1 MYFRKVIALLLV
13 LVMSLSVVFAVADG
27 NEPIIRDDA
36 NLLSE
41 AEQEELRQV
50 MLPVCDYCIPLFWTT
65 DTQDSTDTLSKAQA
79 FLQSEIGDVD
89 GVEFAIDMAN
99 RQICV
104 YSSESIYQYITTEV
118 ASNITD
124 SIYQYA
130 TQGNYLECAKQAFHM
145 ILDELN
151 PAGAAA
157 GSDNAPV
164 FEWGISKAESSQIIG
179 GEGKLL
185 SQVEVDFHI
194 GSNGLEAV
202 DYTGLIK
209 RISKFTNLYSIFFY
223 RYDQLVGRY
232 YEIRFDAGEKD
243 FQYLYNALSTMYGQA
258 SDSLS
263 EMPDLLLELTTGI
276 STDRESAGK
285 KFSDLWGQ
293 TNGRVFTWKIDDNSS
308 VSLLGASN
316 YDKEGYSVMF
326 LFYAH
331 PVKNEYDFYGL

>member
-65 DTQDSTDTLSKAQA
+65 DTQDSTDTVSKTQV
-79 FLQSEIGDVD
+79 FLQNEIGDVD
-89 GVEFAIDMAN
+89 GVAFAIDMAN

-104 YSSESIYQYITTEV
+104 YSSDSIYQHITTEV
-118 ASNITD
+118 ASNITG

-145 ILDELN
+145 IFDELN
-151 PAGAAA
+151 PAGTTA
-157 GSDNAPV
+157 DTEKPPV
-164 FEWGISKAESSQIIG
+164 FEWGISKAETDQIIG
-179 GEGKLL
+179 GEGKLFKPEE
-185 SQVEVDFHI
+185 VELHI
-194 GSNGLEAV
+194 GANGLEAV

-209 RISKFTNLYSIFFY
+209 RISKFRDLNAAFFY
-223 RYDQLVGRY
+223 RFDHLVGRY
-232 YEIRFDAGEKD
+232 YVIYFDKGEED
-243 FQYLYNALSTMYGQA
+243 FQYLYNALSVMYGQA

-263 EMPDLLLELTTGI
+263 EMPDLFLELFTGI
-276 STDRESAGK
+276 ANDRESAEK
-285 KFSDLWGQ
+285 QFSDSGDLEG
-293 TNGRVFTWKIDDNSS
+293 GRLMTWKIDENTS
-308 VSLLGASN
+308 VSLLGSSN
-316 YDKEGYSVMF
+316 YDTNGIYIMH

-331 PVKNEYDFYGL
+331 PAKNVYDFYGL